1 MTDDEIFDTVTSYAD
16 GFSKALRETGLSYEK
31 LVDKLLDL
39 NVEQCPTC
47 RWWVEAGELVDDD
60 GDVDKHCANCRP
72 SGDLED

>member
-16 GFSKALRETGLSYEK
+16 GFSKVQRETGLPYAK

-47 RWWVEAGELVDDD
+47 RWWVEASELLNDESVI
-60 GDVDKHCANCRP
+60 DKHCENCRQR
-72 SGDLED
+72 GDL